1 MENVQSFK
9 NFLILW
15 LTQGLSRLGSSL
27 TPYALMLW
35 VYGASGSALAASLL
49 TVSSYIP
56 YILFSLPVGALTDRM
71 AKKPLMMAADSFAA
85 LGTFTVLILF
95 LSGRLELWHICLMN
109 AFTGLA
115 QTFQAPASEVA
126 VTLVTPKE
134 YYQKASGLN
143 SLSYSVINMASPIIA
158 TTLYLLGG
166 LPLVIM
172 VDLGTF
178 AIAFLS
184 LAFLVRIPEDR
195 KLSTPLPVWAGVR
208 SALAYLKVERGILE
222 VILFLA
228 SINLIA
234 SIHNAALP
242 AMVLEQAGKA
252 VLATLQAVAGAAML
266 LGGLIA
272 AACPEPR
279 NRVRVITASLF
290 ISMSTEN
297 FMLAFSRSP
306 FIWYLGAALGWLC
319 IPVMNTNLD
328 ALMRS
333 KIPTELQGR
342 VYAARNVLQFFTIP
356 VGYLL
361 GGVLVDSLFE
371 PFMASCEDSTLHAI
385 FGYGK
390 GSGAALLFAFIGVL
404 GVLTCVVFSR
414 MKAMRH
420 LG

>member
-85 LGTFTVLILF
+85 LETFTVLILF

-115 QTFQAPASEVA
+115 QTFQAPANEVA

-158 TTLYLLGG
+158 TTLYMLGG

-172 VDLGTF
+172 ADLGSF

-184 LAFLVRIPEDR
+184 LAFLVRIPEE
-195 KLSTPLPVWAGVR
+195 KQYSTPMPVWAGVR

-234 SIHNAALP
+234 SIYNAALP
-242 AMVLEQAGKA
+242 AMVLEQAGEA
-252 VLATLQAVAGAAML
+252 VLATLQAIAGAAML

-371 PFMASCEDSTLHAI
+371 PFMASCEDSTLHNI